1 MNDIYFLGDAQYA
14 FLIGRQSSAPLCG
27 VSCHIIIDYATDD
40 IDEEKLRKA
49 WSVLAERHIVLRSRI
64 KSDGSVYL
72 CKEHDPQDFFYT
84 CKVGSEHEAEACV
97 SRLHNRL
104 MDLENGECF
113 ALHFI
118 RLANSV
124 KLIFEADCAAFDI
137 TSMQIFIRDLAALYN
152 GAESLLP
159 EIPMG
164 FHPYS
169 QAFHPDVPRSLKRAD
184 KAYWEERISGFGLP
198 PFEGIA
204 ITHDTKTPTVYG
216 NHNGRLEAE
225 KVRRLEKISD
235 VSEIPL
241 KDILL
246 TLFCHATARITENEH
261 FLLNIP
267 LLDRSTESAE
277 LRDTAADYTSIIMFD
292 AEDCA
297 SESLILLCKRYSHDM
312 SEAVSHRH
320 FSGIKVQQIYSE
332 QGGKN
337 VINGNVTFSSHIHV
351 NLCDDTIKRAFGSL
365 SAIYTE
371 TPNVV
376 MDSEFFMCGNDIIIN
391 LSTPKG
397 SLPDGIE
404 NAILSEIVSAADE
417 LINEAEQG
425 GII

>member
-1 MNDIYFLGDAQYA
+1 
-14 FLIGRQSSAPLCG
+14 
-27 VSCHIIIDYATDD
+27 
-40 IDEEKLRKA
+40 
-49 WSVLAERHIVLRSRI
+49 
-64 KSDGSVYL
+64 
-72 CKEHDPQDFFYT
+72 
-84 CKVGSEHEAEACV
+84 
-97 SRLHNRL
+97 
-104 MDLENGECF
+104 
-113 ALHFI
+113 
-118 RLANSV
+118 
-124 KLIFEADCAAFDI
+124 
-137 TSMQIFIRDLAALYN
+137 MQIFIRDLAALYN
-152 GAESLLP
+152 GAESILP

-225 KVRRLEKISD
+225 KVSRLEKISD